1 MPGRRCFGIAF
12 LRVRILG
19 KIRHDA
25 VGDRFGKE
33 LLIVRL
39 LKLSL
44 VFGVA

>member
-12 LRVRILG
+12 LRVRTLG

-25 VGDRFGKE
+25 VRDRIGQK
-33 LLIVRL
+33 LLIRGI

-44 VFGVA
+44 IFGVA